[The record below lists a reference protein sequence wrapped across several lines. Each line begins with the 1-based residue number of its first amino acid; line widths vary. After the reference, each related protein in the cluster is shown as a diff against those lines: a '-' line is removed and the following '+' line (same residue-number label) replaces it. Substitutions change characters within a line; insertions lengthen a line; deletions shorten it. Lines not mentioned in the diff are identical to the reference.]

1 MNKSIH
7 IKLITPEKILFE
19 GDVVSVS
26 VPTTSGVITVL
37 PEHVPLVS
45 SISSG
50 ELMLKREGED
60 MYFAIFSGVID
71 VRPQS
76 QVTILADR
84 SERAEDIDVKRA
96 EEAVTR
102 AKKVLEEK
110 VHESDVDFARFEA
123 MIEKE
128 LNRVK
133 VGSKWGK

>member
-1 MNKSIH
+1 M
-7 IKLITPEKILFE
+7 
-19 GDVVSVS
+19 SVS